1 MFVGDPIVSKLWKT
15 FFKHSWIILKQCKL
29 KSGWNRVNEGGMNGK
44 TNRQQRASCTLDL
57 NLIELEHFNKG
68 VRLPVDFFHQN

>member
-1 MFVGDPIVSKLWKT
+1 
-15 FFKHSWIILKQCKL
+15 
-29 KSGWNRVNEGGMNGK
+29 MNGK
-44 TNRQQRASCTLDL
+44 TNRQQRVSCTLDL